1 MLTIVLKNKLI
12 QQPIKL
18 NYSKLWSEPAKF
30 YNSDK
35 WFKDKLFHSYLRK
48 YKTGNNFPTVNGF
61 YNGTPEN
68 LMKTLGTFVTINST
82 KLKEK

>member
-1 MLTIVLKNKLI
+1 MNVDDRIEEQTHTAA
-12 QQPIKL
+12 IKL

-48 YKTGNNFPTVNGF
+48 YKNREQLP
-61 YNGTPEN
+61 
-68 LMKTLGTFVTINST
+68 NSEWF
-82 KLKEK
+82 L

>member
-1 MLTIVLKNKLI
+1 MNVDDRIEEQTHTAA
-12 QQPIKL
+12 IKL

-48 YKTGNNFPTVNGF
+48 YKNR
-61 YNGTPEN
+61 EQ
-68 LMKTLGTFVTINST
+68 LQQ
-82 KLKEK
+82 